1 LHAQALHEAC
11 AHAVPPYR
19 LSRSATILMPARDR
33 RVSPGDQGVGDRL
46 VGLGG
51 CRDARES
58 RVVDES
64 ACTHGSGVMQRRCV
78 MGA

>member
-1 LHAQALHEAC
+1 
-11 AHAVPPYR
+11 
-19 LSRSATILMPARDR
+19 MPARDR